1 MPDGLQGAQVACSR
15 HRFHG
20 TKIRGI
26 LVFLFLR
33 NLSST
38 STTSCLK
45 TKFPE
50 APAGRLAVGW
60 LSALLCHCQLG
71 GGHQVRQKTPTPL
84 SCFSFPQHLCAP
96 NPFQHFQLSESSW
109 LPQGLGTAIGSSTQM
124 LRLRLGQGASLA
136 QGRTANRART

>member
-71 GGHQVRQKTPTPL
+71 GGAPSETKDPNTTVLLLFPTTSLCTKSIPA
-84 SCFSFPQHLCAP
+84 FS
-96 NPFQHFQLSESSW
+96 
-109 LPQGLGTAIGSSTQM
+109 
-124 LRLRLGQGASLA
+124 A
-136 QGRTANRART
+136 Q